1 MRQIGFVLLGIAM
14 LFVATASRAAGSDAA
29 VPVPSPAVSAPLT
42 LLAAPAPP
50 AAEEGLL
57 PLLSTP
63 EPVLA
68 AVCPRP
74 PTTSCQSCVIATFP
88 PTQSVHSCTLFC
100 QNGVLRQVCTAC
112 GEC

>member
-14 LFVATASRAAGSDAA
+14 LFVATASWAAGSGVTSADSQSA
-29 VPVPSPAVSAPLT
+29 VDAPLA

-50 AAEEGLL
+50 APGPELL
-57 PLLSTP
+57 PILSTP

-68 AVCPRP
+68 AACPRP

>member
-14 LFVATASRAAGSDAA
+14 LFVATASWAAGSDVA
-29 VPVPSPAVSAPLT
+29 VSAPSPAVSAPLA
-42 LLAAPAPP
+42 LEAPAQP
-50 AAEEGLL
+50 APDPGLL
-57 PLLSTP
+57 PILSAP

-74 PTTSCQSCVIATFP
+74 PTTSCQSCALHTFP

-100 QNGVLRQVCTAC
+100 QNGVLRQVCSAC